1 MHSNGGGLPHLF
13 RVGNPPLPDCKLK
26 LHPVVVKKGGVQ
38 TSDEVPLHGAEF
50 TIHWPVMSPY
60 RFSGPQCD
68 VPRLGPGGT
77 SNVETRGPS
86 AVRPPEVY
94 RRLCPRI
101 GDVVA
106 DLPRHPARD
115 RVAHNGGVKPPLRPR
130 VKILWHG
137 LPARDRSRPRWPC
150 HAWVAA
156 SPRCMPDGARDVQA
170 QMRIPVESSLI
181 FPTSNHL

>member
-1 MHSNGGGLPHLF
+1 MERVNAFKRRRAASPISGWKPSSGLQTKTTPCGSEKRGRSDQRRSSSARR
-13 RVGNPPLPDCKLK
+13 RVYES
-26 LHPVVVKKGGVQ
+26 
-38 TSDEVPLHGAEF
+38 T
-50 TIHWPVMSPY
+50 WPVMSPY

-86 AVRPPEVY
+86 GVRPPEVY
-94 RRLCPRI
+94 RRLCPQI

-156 SPRCMPDGARDVQA
+156 LTALYAGRRTRCPGPNQNSR
-170 QMRIPVESSLI
+170 
-181 FPTSNHL
+181 